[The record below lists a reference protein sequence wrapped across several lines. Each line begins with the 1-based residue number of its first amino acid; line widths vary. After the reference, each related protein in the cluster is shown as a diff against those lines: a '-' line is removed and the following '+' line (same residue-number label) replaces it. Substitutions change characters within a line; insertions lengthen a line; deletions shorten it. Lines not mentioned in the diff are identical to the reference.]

1 MNTMN
6 GKPVIGAP
14 RPLYGSK
21 KRLAYEPE
29 PELRA
34 EEPINFAEMR
44 QIVERAIRRGILTPG
59 PVEEPIVRRAPVKR
73 GPVKDDYGQI
83 PCGICGTQFTRRS
96 IASKFCEP
104 CKWDPRPCITC
115 GTQFVPR
122 SGPKHGGI
130 MQTCSKICQSALQSV
145 RRKGKAPANKGTR
158 RS

>member
-115 GTQFVPR
+115 GVNFVPR

-145 RRKGKAPANKGTR
+145 RRKGKAPANKGIR